1 MKAAAMILALA
12 IALVAPAA
20 AQFADETQS
29 LFPEAPEID
38 QYEPQDDELVIWKFE
53 NEPEE
58 VAGDP
63 SAQSVEEI
71 CCSPDEAERAGQP
84 ICVDVD
90 FTCL

>member
-1 MKAAAMILALA
+1 MKAAATILALA
-12 IALVAPAA
+12 IALAAPAV

-29 LFPEAPEID
+29 LFPETPEID
-38 QYEPQDDELVIWKFE
+38 QYEPQDDELVIWEFE

-58 VAGDP
+58 EVGDR
-63 SAQSVEEI
+63 SARSVEEI
-71 CCSPDEAERAGQP
+71 CCSLDEAERAGQP